1 MAKSIS
7 YNISTWE
14 TNISQRTRGP
24 SADIGQRLIQHVI
37 QFLTHCSPNHIFH
50 LENSW
55 LTIFHSVIWHSMS
68 YGFDMNCSFH
78 HIFLLKQHMI
88 IFFYVVHLFIIKNI
102 SAIFMTRN
110 FFYFYLFGFES
121 SSAPDKLF

>member
-1 MAKSIS
+1 
-7 YNISTWE
+7 
-14 TNISQRTRGP
+14 
-24 SADIGQRLIQHVI
+24 
-37 QFLTHCSPNHIFH
+37 
-50 LENSW
+50 
-55 LTIFHSVIWHSMS
+55 
-68 YGFDMNCSFH
+68 MNCSFH

-102 SAIFMTRN
+102 SAIFMTRI